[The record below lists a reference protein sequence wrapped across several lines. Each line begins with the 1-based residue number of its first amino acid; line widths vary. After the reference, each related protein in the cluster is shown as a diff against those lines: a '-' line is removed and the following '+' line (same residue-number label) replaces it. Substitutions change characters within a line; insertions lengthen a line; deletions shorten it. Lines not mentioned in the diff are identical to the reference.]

1 MGRIHRVGEPNRD
14 GGTRCRPSR
23 REFAGLGAVGAA
35 AAPFVF
41 DCAPRKRPAETAQEI
56 VALA

>member
-1 MGRIHRVGEPNRD
+1 MGRIHRVAEANRE
-14 GGTRCRPSR
+14 GGTRCRLSR
-23 REFAGLGAVGAA
+23 REFVGLGAVGAA

-41 DCAPRKRPAETAQEI
+41 DYAPRKRPAETAQEI